1 MWIKW
6 GILAVCGIGFG
17 LMVSAGVFT
26 VLFVVGL
33 IPRFASKTNTARYE
47 ILYEEA
53 IITGTMIGCI
63 ASVFDFPF
71 RFGEL
76 VYSLP
81 SLPYEMI
88 TNVLLILIGVFTGI
102 FVGCLALA
110 IAELLD
116 SIPIFARRMK
126 LHGGFEII
134 VAAIALG
141 KLVGAIIYFLF
152 EYYNF

>member
-1 MWIKW
+1 MWIESV
-6 GILAVCGIGFG
+6 ILAICGVGFG

-33 IPRFASKTNTARYE
+33 LPRFASKTNTARYE
-47 ILYEEA
+47 IFYEEA
-53 IITGTMIGCI
+53 IMAGTMLGCI
-63 ASVFDFPF
+63 VSIFDFPF
-71 RFGEL
+71 RFGEAIRK
-76 VYSLP
+76 LP
-81 SLPYEMI
+81 AMPYETI
-88 TNVLLILIGVFTGI
+88 TNLLLVLIGVFTGI

-126 LHGGFEII
+126 LHGGFGII
-134 VAAIALG
+134 VAGIALG
-141 KLVGAIIYFLF
+141 KLVGAIIYFAL